1 MDCIISYFYCD
12 TDMTGSLPQ
21 LSATEVVESL
31 GRWQGMEDTIVT
43 FDEMIKSEKRKS
55 LLIGSCSLLM

>member
-1 MDCIISYFYCD
+1 
-12 TDMTGSLPQ
+12 MTGSLPQ